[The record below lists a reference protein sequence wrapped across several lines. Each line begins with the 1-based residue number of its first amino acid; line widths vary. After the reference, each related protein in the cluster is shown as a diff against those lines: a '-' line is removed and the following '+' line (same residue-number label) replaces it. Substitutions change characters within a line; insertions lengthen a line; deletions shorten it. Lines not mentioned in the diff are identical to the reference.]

1 MPFLQ
6 DRRVVLSVGYL
17 FPVIIQFCKEDRRGD
32 RNFLENAPEMWELNE
47 YPHWDHPL
55 KQTGQ
60 GGELPCFMVSKS
72 GVGLPPGTSDQ
83 RTRPSRQWVR
93 LFSCRMVWWGFYFVA
108 HPEAEGIYV
117 FI

>member
-1 MPFLQ
+1 
-6 DRRVVLSVGYL
+6 
-17 FPVIIQFCKEDRRGD
+17 
-32 RNFLENAPEMWELNE
+32 MWELNE
-47 YPHWDHPL
+47 NPHWDRPL

-60 GGELPCFMVSKS
+60 GGELPRFMASKA
-72 GVGLPPGTSDQ
+72 GVGSPPGTSDQ

-108 HPEAEGIYV
+108 HPEADGIYV